1 MRLHFQKT
9 PWDLFAAM
17 GYTVATSGVVL
28 ALNVGN
34 LAAIL
39 LVLFIPGYV
48 LVAALFPGTIAR
60 VPEID
65 WVERIAL
72 SLGLS
77 VAVVPLLGFLLN
89 FTPFGIRF
97 APIVVLIALF
107 TIGVGGGAYWR
118 RMRLPVDD
126 RLSLTVD
133 LSASNWKEHGAVD
146 KGLTIALAGSIAVA
160 VGTLAYVVTTPR
172 HGEPF
177 TEFYL
182 LGPGGNA
189 SGYPTSLNVSQSG
202 SIIVGV
208 VNHESGTVSYTVR
221 IDLVGVR
228 IVHNATSGSNETVEL
243 NRTIMSSFNVTL
255 ANSQN
260 WSQPYTFQIN
270 YVGLWKIQFLLL
282 RGGEFPNPYRELQLY
297 VRIE

>member
-1 MRLHFQKT
+1 
-9 PWDLFAAM
+9 M

-97 APIVVLIALF
+97 APIVATITLF
-107 TIGVGGGAYWR
+107 TVGAGYAAYRR
-118 RMRLPVDD
+118 RMNLPPER

-133 LSASNWKEHGAVD
+133 LGLPEWKED
-146 KGLTIALAGSIAVA
+146 S
-160 VGTLAYVVTTPR
+160 
-172 HGEPF
+172 
-177 TEFYL
+177 
-182 LGPGGNA
+182 GG
-189 SGYPTSLNVSQSG
+189 
-202 SIIVGV
+202 
-208 VNHESGTVSYTVR
+208 
-221 IDLVGVR
+221 
-228 IVHNATSGSNETVEL
+228 
-243 NRTIMSSFNVTL
+243 
-255 ANSQN
+255 
-260 WSQPYTFQIN
+260 
-270 YVGLWKIQFLLL
+270 
-282 RGGEFPNPYRELQLY
+282 
-297 VRIE
+297 